1 MNRESEKEITQIP
14 KGERSDIVYG
24 IFKGGITLVPGGGP
38 ISEVFASIV
47 IPPYQKRVNEWIQ
60 TIAISLVELQD
71 RYEDWNLEELSQ
83 NEQFITIVAHATQTA
98 VRNHQKEKLEALRN
112 AVINSTF
119 PASIE
124 EDLQLMFIH
133 FIDEFTSWH
142 FILLSYLKDP
152 RKWIEGKDKD
162 FPLQWELVFKG
173 QSMRFFRN

>member
-98 VRNHQKEKLEALRN
+98 VRNHQKEN
-112 AVINSTF
+112 
-119 PASIE
+119 
-124 EDLQLMFIH
+124 
-133 FIDEFTSWH
+133 
-142 FILLSYLKDP
+142 
-152 RKWIEGKDKD
+152 
-162 FPLQWELVFKG
+162 
-173 QSMRFFRN
+173 